1 MDQQL
6 EILINRSWI
15 APWADHFMAFL
26 TNYGAWAPWLL
37 ALLVGGVI
45 FGNFRLRAAIL
56 AAGLAIGLS
65 DGVGVNLLKHA
76 VPVPGQVRLNPGCV
90 SSSWVRL
97 LRDCRKLQG
106 FFRSP
111 W

>member
-37 ALLVGGVI
+37 ALLVG
-45 FGNFRLRAAIL
+45 A
-56 AAGLAIGLS
+56 
-65 DGVGVNLLKHA
+65 
-76 VPVPGQVRLNPGCV
+76 
-90 SSSWVRL
+90 
-97 LRDCRKLQG
+97 
-106 FFRSP
+106 
-111 W
+111 